1 MPESVIMLI
10 ESSIISHNTSNF
22 VGAMAN
28 LEKARVINK
37 LFIHITI
44 NYCL

>member
-28 LEKARVINK
+28 LEKARVI
-37 LFIHITI
+37 LFIVRHHM
-44 NYCL
+44 NYIE